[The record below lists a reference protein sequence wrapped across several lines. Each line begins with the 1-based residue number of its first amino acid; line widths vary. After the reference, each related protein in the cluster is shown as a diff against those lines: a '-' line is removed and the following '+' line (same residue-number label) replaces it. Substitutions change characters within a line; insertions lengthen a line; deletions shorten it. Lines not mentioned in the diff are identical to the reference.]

1 MNIQLVNT
9 RVESL
14 NMKFSSDA
22 SEENFSLSYANGISE
37 DNNQLFIIKFNVSL
51 QSSHG
56 YLINLEYVAEFTSDE
71 SLNEQFMESPFLVVN
86 APAIAY
92 PYLRS
97 FISCITLNSGYVPAF
112 LPTLNFQALANKKI
126 KANNSSN

>member
-1 MNIQLVNT
+1 MNIQLLNT

-14 NMKFSSDA
+14 NMQFSSDI

-51 QSSHG
+51 QSAHG

-71 SLNEQFMESPFLVVN
+71 SLSEQFMESPFLVVN

-97 FISCITLNSGYVPAF
+97 FISFITLNSGYVPAF
-112 LPTLNFQALANKKI
+112 LPTINFQALANKKN
-126 KANNSSN
+126 KSQ